1 MDTHPRRTTSGPI
14 ALGRGGTLLL
24 LGLLIGPALL
34 LLLGR
39 SVPALDPVFES
50 PTFHVFVVS
59 AIAACALVVA
69 IATTIAAAV
78 DRRPEPVL
86 LAIACMCVGFL
97 MLAHGLTT
105 PGIFGRPMNM
115 WVGRL
120 GTLALAGFAVC
131 LSAAAWDEGPI
142 ARAVARA
149 PRLVL
154 GAAFVI
160 LAWFGS
166 AVVVTPTSF
175 SGAQPVSNED
185 LLRSVMLG
193 VSGFSL
199 LLTGAMHWRRW
210 RLGRDR
216 VELSLVIASWL
227 AMSAILSL
235 IFGQLWRLSWW
246 DYHLYLLAGFVA
258 TVWAVA
264 VEFRRSRSL
273 TSAVAGISVSDPL
286 QQVARGHPE
295 AFDALVGAVEAKDP
309 YTHGH
314 SARVA
319 ELSSR
324 IGIRIG
330 LQPEALRALHQGAS
344 LHDVGKISVPD
355 QILNKPGELDPDEWA
370 AIEGHPLVG
379 WELVGRAPSLR
390 DSLAAIR
397 HHHERWDGSGY
408 PDALTGAEIPLAG
421 RIVAVADVWDA
432 LTSDRAYRP
441 AWELDRAV
449 SHVVAA
455 GGILFD
461 PLCVEAFLDVMK
473 DTGVVP
479 DKVRPDLEA
488 IFGSAAECHVSERR
502 PRPAAPSDQVTE
514 RRA

>member
-1 MDTHPRRTTSGPI
+1 MPPPHPRRGSGSI
-14 ALGRGGTLLL
+14 ALGRRGTLLL
-24 LGLLIGPALL
+24 LGLLIVPALL
-34 LLLGR
+34 LLLAR

-59 AIAACALVVA
+59 AIAACALLVA

-86 LAIACMCVGFL
+86 LAIGCMCVGFL

-120 GTLALAGFAVC
+120 GTLALVGFALS
-131 LSAAAWDEGPI
+131 LSAAAWDDGPI

-149 PRLVL
+149 PRSALVVTFLVL
-154 GAAFVI
+154 ASFGVTIVI
-160 LAWFGS
+160 E
-166 AVVVTPTSF
+166 PTSF
-175 SGAQPVSNED
+175 SGTAPIPRED

-199 LLTGAMHWRRW
+199 LLTGSLHWRRW

-216 VELSLVIASWL
+216 VELSLVLASWL

-235 IFGQLWRLSWW
+235 AFGQLWRLSWW
-246 DYHLYLLAGFVA
+246 DYHLYLLAGFSA
-258 TVWAVA
+258 TAWAVA
-264 VEFRRSRSL
+264 VESRRSRSL
-273 TSAVAGISVSDPL
+273 ISAVAGISVSDPL

-330 LQPEALRALHQGAS
+330 LEPEALRALHQGAA

-355 QILNKPGELDPDEWA
+355 QILNKPGELAPEEWV
-370 AIEGHPLVG
+370 AIEGHPVVG

-390 DSLAAIR
+390 ESLAAIR

-408 PDALTGAEIPLAG
+408 PDALEGADIPLAG

-441 AWELDRAV
+441 AWALDRAV

-455 GGILFD
+455 SGVLFD
-461 PLCVEAFLDVMK
+461 PLCVEAFLDVLK

-488 IFGSAAECHVSERR
+488 IFRSAAECHVSERR
-502 PRPAAPSDQVTE
+502 PRPVARSD
-514 RRA
+514 RAL